1 MDKYY
6 YELNKPARTL
16 TIRQYIYRIGQYRYN
31 WHQALEILLVMKG
44 RVEMSCGGKTVMMEE
59 DDLILI
65 DSNVGHASLAR
76 EEDSAAMVIHL
87 EPEYLEEYYYPLKNW
102 KFSGFTDSLT
112 RNRKEALEI
121 RGAMASMM
129 ACGGSDNPGDRLLYE
144 QELNRLLLLLFRLF
158 PPARQADMELDRTEK
173 QKDLMER
180 LLEYVEKNY
189 REKISLQD
197 LSRVC
202 RYNPSYLSV
211 YFKNQVGINF
221 YDYLTRIRVREA
233 TLELC
238 STDNTV
244 LDVAHSHGFPDVKA
258 FNTAFRK
265 TFGKSPMEYRR
276 QILAENRGK
285 ELLEKREF
293 LPVDDKSINRKLA
306 GYERELLET
315 GMGREDLF
323 GSGLLK
329 KELVKSLKKQVDD
342 SSRQLEIFLEKAG
355 QIQKTAEELVDLF

>member
-44 RVEMSCGGKTVMMEE
+44 RVEMSYGGKTVMMEE

-293 LPVDDKSINRKLA
+293 LPVDDESINRKLA